1 MIEFSRVRE
10 NERYETCDDAP
21 GLPKV
26 PSAEKIDVDANS
38 KITGLF

>member
-1 MIEFSRVRE
+1 MGFLWESM
-10 NERYETCDDAP
+10 P

-26 PSAEKIDVDANS
+26 PSAEKIDVDANG